1 VLIEEHIHTEV
12 MAATDGRGVELVFE
26 TVGGEMFANTLR
38 TLTFDGKMIVIGAS
52 PAARSEREDQQAAL
66 PRSVGDRRPFG
77 HPVRPPIRQDGRW
90 RRLVH
95 ELYLQGKVKPNIMQ
109 VLPFERLAEAF
120 ALITGREVR
129 GKVILKVG

>member
-1 VLIEEHIHTEV
+1 
-12 MAATDGRGVELVFE
+12 
-26 TVGGEMFANTLR
+26 
-38 TLTFDGKMIVIGAS
+38 
-52 PAARSEREDQQAAL
+52 
-66 PRSVGDRRPFG
+66 
-77 HPVRPPIRQDGRW
+77 
-90 RRLVH
+90 VH